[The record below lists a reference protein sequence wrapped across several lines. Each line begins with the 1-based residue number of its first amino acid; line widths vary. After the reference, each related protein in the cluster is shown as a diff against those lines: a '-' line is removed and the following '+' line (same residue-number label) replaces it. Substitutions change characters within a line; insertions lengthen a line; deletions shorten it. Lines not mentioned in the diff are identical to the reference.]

1 MPFQLKEVNPLHQ
14 KFKQFEKELIRQSQ
28 KATEEAG
35 PLLTQ
40 PAEQISTLS
49 NHEKHVVLVKSKK
62 GDQHVTKYTYKGKI
76 DSLHFER
83 SLGPGSPATDKRKYG
98 NLVLNSQD
106 TLSDENQ
113 TNSMSNSEYN
123 LAWILNFKS
132 PLNAVEKYM
141 ASKDKQ
147 HPSQEVLKKGPPG
160 SIVGKV
166 QDKTAASRQVAAL
179 KHDTMAAASRSLNFY
194 KNRIQTS
201 QHRSPEQPHVPV
213 RVSQE
218 VNHRTLKS
226 QEGQR
231 TKVGTAIALKTQHRL
246 LSPQN
251 KKNRLEE
258 LTSSVGP
265 LSANIQVLTKP

>member
-1 MPFQLKEVNPLHQ
+1 
-14 KFKQFEKELIRQSQ
+14 
-28 KATEEAG
+28 
-35 PLLTQ
+35 
-40 PAEQISTLS
+40 
-49 NHEKHVVLVKSKK
+49 
-62 GDQHVTKYTYKGKI
+62 
-76 DSLHFER
+76 
-83 SLGPGSPATDKRKYG
+83 
-98 NLVLNSQD
+98 
-106 TLSDENQ
+106 
-113 TNSMSNSEYN
+113 
-123 LAWILNFKS
+123 
-132 PLNAVEKYM
+132 
-141 ASKDKQ
+141 
-147 HPSQEVLKKGPPG
+147 
-160 SIVGKV
+160 
-166 QDKTAASRQVAAL
+166 
-179 KHDTMAAASRSLNFY
+179 MAAASRSLNFY

-258 LTSSVGP
+258 LTSSAGP